1 MYIADQARLTPH
13 KPAMIA
19 AESGKV
25 LTFKELDDRS
35 NQFARH
41 LYAQGL
47 RRGDHVAILMENN
60 LRFHEVVWAALR
72 SGLYLTTVNRYLPP
86 DDAAYIVGDCA
97 AKAIFS
103 SYDRR
108 EIVDGLLPLIPNC
121 PIRLMVDG
129 VAPGWATR
137 TPSRTSPLSRSKS
150 SGWAI
155 RCCIRP
161 APLAGQRASSA
172 RCRSVRSTRAST
184 CARY

>member
-1 MYIADQARLTPH
+1 LYITDQARLTPD

-35 NQFARH
+35 NQLAQF
-41 LYAQGL
+41 LYAEGL

-72 SGLYLTTVNRYLPP
+72 SGLYLTAVNRYLPP
-86 DDAAYIVGDCA
+86 DDAAYIVNDCG
-97 AKAIFS
+97 AKAVVS

-108 EIVDGLLPLIPNC
+108 GIVEGLLPLIPDC

-129 VAPGWATR
+129 TSDGWESYEAAIDSQ
-137 TPSRTSPLSRSKS
+137 PAQPLEK
-150 SGWAI
+150 
-155 RCCIRP
+155 
-161 APLAGQRASSA
+161 
-172 RCRSVRSTRAST
+172 
-184 CARY
+184 